1 VSKQPL
7 YRYIAIGVLGM
18 VAAVSLPACSLF
30 RGKNAVETTGS
41 AAEGTAVK
49 EQRVSGESQE
59 ELLQQEVEEHV
70 ARAARIDSPEKAPIV
85 KHHPYFLKEYSLY
98 PAGISDMEVRIRETE
113 SRVAPKVANVTLE
126 KQRYATKMHRKKN
139 IAREDSNFYRES
151 GKETLT
157 YEWRNDRWVQ
167 VASLFV
173 VDVKEERVGGEWQA
187 VEPEVKE
194 EAILP
199 EEDEG
204 FFKRVFGGIFGR

>member
-1 VSKQPL
+1 
-7 YRYIAIGVLGM
+7 M

-113 SRVAPKVANVTLE
+113 SRVAPKVANVT
-126 KQRYATKMHRKKN
+126 
-139 IAREDSNFYRES
+139 
-151 GKETLT
+151 